1 MNYFS
6 DFSITKA
13 WINTVYLN
21 LILKLKEVL
30 FFERISEVS
39 VSYIT
44 VVLPYI
50 ACTSN
55 TRVVHIECV
64 ASISYCRP
72 ESHYIQ
78 HSRLV
83 TVNTI

>member
-39 VSYIT
+39 VSSIT
-44 VVLPYI
+44 AVLPYI
-50 ACTSN
+50 ACLSN

-83 TVNTI
+83 TVNPT

>member
-39 VSYIT
+39 VSSIT

-55 TRVVHIECV
+55 TRVVHIECE

-72 ESHYIQ
+72 QSHYIQ
-78 HSRLV
+78 HRRLV
-83 TVNTI
+83 TVNPT

>member
-39 VSYIT
+39 VSSIT
-44 VVLPYI
+44 VVLPFI

-78 HSRLV
+78 QSRLV
-83 TVNTI
+83 TVNPT

>member
-6 DFSITKA
+6 DFSTTKA

-39 VSYIT
+39 VSSIT

-55 TRVVHIECV
+55 TRVVHIERV
-64 ASISYCRP
+64 ASIS
-72 ESHYIQ
+72 
-78 HSRLV
+78 
-83 TVNTI
+83 

>member
-6 DFSITKA
+6 DFSTTKA

-39 VSYIT
+39 VSSIT

-55 TRVVHIECV
+55 TRVVHIERV
-64 ASISYCRP
+64 ASISYCSP

-83 TVNTI
+83 AVNPT

>member
-6 DFSITKA
+6 DFSTTKA

-39 VSYIT
+39 VSSIT

-83 TVNTI
+83 TVNPT